1 MTAPTFET
9 SKPLAHIDLGVT
21 GMTCTSCSARVER
34 KLNKLDGVQASVNFS
49 TESASVEYDPETV
62 DEDTLIQTVRN
73 AGYDAFSLAPNK
85 DANAGAGG
93 AQPASAQEAIDAARD
108 AEAEDLKHRLIIST
122 LLSVPVLL
130 ISMIPALQFNNWQW
144 AILTLATP
152 VFFWGGAP
160 FHKATVTN
168 LRHGSFTMDTL
179 VTMGTSA
186 AYLWS
191 LWALFIG
198 NAGMPGMKMSMHL
211 MPGNSTMDELYLESA
226 SVVISFLLLGRWFET
241 RAKGQSSAAL
251 RALLAMGAKEATV
264 LRDGKEV
271 RIAADSLQVGDLF
284 VVRPGEKI
292 ATDGIVAQGH
302 SAVDESMITG
312 ESVPVEKGPEDPVT
326 GATLNTSGKLVVRAT
341 RVGKETTLAHMA
353 KLVTDA
359 QARKAPVQKLVDK
372 ISQIFVPVV
381 IAISVLAFLGHY
393 FLSDDGL
400 APAFTAAVAVL
411 IIACPCA
418 LGLAT
423 PTALLVGTGRGAQL
437 GLLIK
442 GPEILESTKKV
453 DTIVMDK
460 TGTVTT
466 GVMTFAGVVTA
477 DETISQ
483 QEALRLAAAVEHSS
497 EHPIAKAIVRGAGT
511 QELPPVTDFENQAGL
526 GVVGTVEGKRVRVGR
541 PADVSELPDVLAQA
555 FTQARATGATPVLL
569 SVADVPRAVLT
580 VADTPKESSAQAI
593 AELKRLG
600 LDPWLLTGDN
610 PDAARHVARAVG
622 IEESHVIAEVLP
634 QDKVTQIM
642 RLQEQGKTV
651 AMVGDG
657 VNDAAALA
665 QADLGLAM
673 GAGTDVAIEASD
685 ITLMNS
691 DLLSAANA
699 IRLSRKTLGT
709 IKGNLFW
716 AFIYNVLLVPVAA
729 LGLLNPMLA
738 GIAMAFSSVFV
749 VSNSL
754 RLRSFTP
761 ITAAGGERR

>member
-1 MTAPTFET
+1 MTQPTQNFV
-9 SKPLAHIDLGVT
+9 HIDLGVT

-34 KLNKLDGVQASVNFS
+34 KLNKLDGVNASVNFA
-49 TESASVEYDPETV
+49 TESASVEYDPATV
-62 DEDTLIQTVRN
+62 DEDKLIGTVRA
-73 AGYDAFSLAPNK
+73 AGYDAFSLAAK
-85 DANAGAGG
+85 KSDQQAVGVDK
-93 AQPASAQEAIDAARD
+93 QESAQDQIDAARE

-122 LLSVPVLL
+122 LLSLPVLL
-130 ISMIPALQFNNWQW
+130 ISMIPALQFTNWQW
-144 AILTLATP
+144 ALLTLATP
-152 VFFWGGAP
+152 VYFWGGAP
-160 FHKATVTN
+160 FHKATWAN
-168 LRHGSFTMDTL
+168 LKHGSFTMDTL
-179 VTMGTSA
+179 VSMGTTA

-211 MPGNSTMDELYLESA
+211 LPTESTMDELYLESA

-251 RALLAMGAKEATV
+251 RALLSMGAKEATL
-264 LRDGKEV
+264 LRDGKETRV
-271 RIAADSLQVGDLF
+271 PADSLRVGDTF

-292 ATDGIVAQGH
+292 ATDGVITEGQ
-302 SAVDESMITG
+302 SAIDESMLTG
-312 ESVPVEKGPEDPVT
+312 ESVPVEMVAGDKVT
-326 GATLNTSGKLVVRAT
+326 GATLNTSGRLIVKAS
-341 RVGKETTLAHMA
+341 RVGSDTTLAQMA

-359 QARKAPVQKLVDK
+359 QSRKAPVQKLVDK
-372 ISQIFVPVV
+372 ISQVFVPVV
-381 IAISVLAFLGHY
+381 IAIAVLAFLGHY
-393 FLSDDGL
+393 FIGGSGL

-442 GPEILESTKKV
+442 GPEVLESTKKV

-466 GVMTFAGVVTA
+466 GIMSLVDVATGGRSAGA
-477 DETISQ
+477 DELSKK
-483 QEALRLAAAVEHSS
+483 EALRLAAAVESAS
-497 EHPIAKAIVRGAGT
+497 EHPIAKAIAKAG
-511 QELPPVTDFENQAGL
+511 QAAGELPAVTDFENLAGL
-526 GVVGTVEGKRVRVGR
+526 GVRGTVDGRQVRVGR
-541 PADVSELPDVLAQA
+541 PTSELDGALKRA
-555 FTQARATGATPVLL
+555 FDAARAQGATPVVLNIDD
-569 SVADVPRAVLT
+569 APAAVIT
-580 VADTPKESSAQAI
+580 VADTPKETSAAAI
-593 AELKRLG
+593 KALRELG
-600 LDPWLLTGDN
+600 LEPWLLTGDN
-610 PDAARHVARAVG
+610 PDAARHVAAAVG
-622 IEESHVIAEVLP
+622 IDPANVVAEVLP
-634 QDKVTQIM
+634 EDKVTQVM
-642 RLQEQGKTV
+642 RLQQEGKKV

-691 DLLSAANA
+691 DLLSAVNA
-699 IRLSRKTLGT
+699 IRLSRRTLGT

-716 AFIYNVLLVPVAA
+716 AFIYNVLLVPIAA
-729 LGLLNPMLA
+729 FGLLNPMLA

-754 RLRSFTP
+754 RLRGFKP
-761 ITAAGGERR
+761 YRA